1 MLDIIGHKQV
11 TDFFAKVIENDN
23 LSHAYCF
30 TGPKSVGK
38 LKVAQ
43 HLAAQILNIAEDKL
57 FSSPDFILVE
67 QIIKEKTGKLSKDI
81 GVEQIRKSI
90 SFLNRS
96 SFSKDGYKVA
106 IIDRADLLNI
116 SASNAFLKTLE
127 EPRSKTILF
136 LIVEDDNKLLATIRS
151 RCQTIHFSL
160 VANDDMKSYLET
172 LSLSEEKKNII
183 LKQSCGLAG
192 LAVQLATDEEFYK
205 NYFEEVTRFNNIF
218 GKYFYEKLQLVED
231 LFGDKTD
238 HIQARNNLIRVL
250 NIWQMQLHLLL
261 KENSIN
267 KKLFLNIYN
276 SIKQANKLLLQNVHP
291 RLLVEN
297 ILLQII

>member
-96 SFSKDGYKVA
+96 SFSKDGY
-106 IIDRADLLNI
+106 DLLNI

-205 NYFEEVTRFNNIF
+205 N
-218 GKYFYEKLQLVED
+218 
-231 LFGDKTD
+231 
-238 HIQARNNLIRVL
+238 
-250 NIWQMQLHLLL
+250 LL
-261 KENSIN
+261 S
-267 KKLFLNIYN
+267 
-276 SIKQANKLLLQNVHP
+276 
-291 RLLVEN
+291 LLV
-297 ILLQII
+297 IGH